1 MSLVVFNTRMNIG
14 DLERFKELPYELQN
28 IIADYTEEAY
38 NMKCY
43 NYDWYR
49 IINNIGYHNGWDFI
63 INLLNYF
70 ISSKKSIKCRNK
82 HMIGYCKIDT
92 CEEFITCHDKLSI
105 GYYYDYV
112 GSSFEFMKKRSNK
125 TWFWEDEGVDN
136 KKATKLIIDSIDEY
150 IYSNNY
156 DPSIL
161 YIINKELLSSHYSI
175 EFEKAEWNEMNKEIF
190 TLEKDNYTDSY
201 SEEDDTEPHSWYNG
215 WDSD

>member
-1 MSLVVFNTRMNIG
+1 MSLLVFNTHVNIG

-28 IIADYTEEAY
+28 IIADYTEEGY
-38 NMKCY
+38 NIKCY

-49 IINNIGYHNGWDFI
+49 IINDIGCYRGWDFI

-70 ISSKKSIKCRNK
+70 ISSKKSVKCRNK

-105 GYYYDYV
+105 GYYYDFV
-112 GSSFEFMKKRSNK
+112 GSSYEFAKKRSNK
-125 TWFWEDEGVDN
+125 IWFWEDEGDD
-136 KKATKLIIDSIDEY
+136 ADEASKLIIDSIDEY

-156 DPSIL
+156 NPSIL
-161 YIINKELLSSHYSI
+161 YIINKELLYTHDIIDY
-175 EFEKAEWNEMNKEIF
+175 
-190 TLEKDNYTDSY
+190 EKDNYTDSY
-201 SEEDDTEPHSWYNG
+201 SEEDDTEPQSWYNG

>member
-1 MSLVVFNTRMNIG
+1 MSSVVFNTRMNMG
-14 DLERFKELPYELQN
+14 DLERFKELPNELQDM
-28 IIADYTEEAY
+28 IADYTEEGY
-38 NMKCY
+38 NKKCA

-63 INLLNYF
+63 IDLLNHF
-70 ISSKKSIKCRNK
+70 ISSKKSVCRNK
-82 HMIGYCKIDT
+82 HMIGHCKIDI
-92 CEEFITCHDKLSI
+92 CEEFITCDDKLSI

-150 IYSNNY
+150 ICSNNY

-161 YIINKELLSSHYSI
+161 YIINKELLSTHYSI
-175 EFEKAEWNEMNKEIF
+175 EFEKAEWNKN
-190 TLEKDNYTDSY
+190 DDVDSDSY
-201 SEEDDTEPHSWYNG
+201 SEEHDTEPHSWYNG

>member
-1 MSLVVFNTRMNIG
+1 MSSVVFNTRMNMG
-14 DLERFKELPYELQN
+14 DLERFKELPNELQDM
-28 IIADYTEEAY
+28 IADYTEEGY
-38 NMKCY
+38 NKKCA
-43 NYDWYR
+43 NYDWYC
-49 IINNIGYHNGWDFI
+49 IINDIGYHRGWDFI
-63 INLLNYF
+63 IDLLNHF
-70 ISSKKSIKCRNK
+70 ISSKKSVCRNK
-82 HMIGYCKIDT
+82 NMIGHCKINT
-92 CEEFITCHDKLSI
+92 CQEFITCDDKLSI

-161 YIINKELLSSHYSI
+161 YIINKELLSSHYI
-175 EFEKAEWNEMNKEIF
+175 IKHEEIGWS
-190 TLEKDNYTDSY
+190 KDDNDVDSD
-201 SEEDDTEPHSWYNG
+201 STEEEDVQPQSWYNG